1 MGKQTKMD
9 WVRHTG
15 RASSRKKEFPE
26 RTRRKTIYENQ
37 QTYQLVTA
45 FLIRA
50 NCSLQG
56 REVGEKSKGKWK
68 IRNSPAD
75 KYLLTGEV
83 FGNFQHSLKKILKKS
98 KIAVFI
104 ALQLHPL
111 FSFCIKKLKN
121 KLFSDDFQMVR

>member
-1 MGKQTKMD
+1 MG
-9 WVRHTG
+9 
-15 RASSRKKEFPE
+15 E
-26 RTRRKTIYENQ
+26 I
-37 QTYQLVTA
+37 
-45 FLIRA
+45 
-50 NCSLQG
+50 
-56 REVGEKSKGKWK
+56 SKGKWK
-68 IRNSPAD
+68 ICNSPAD

-111 FSFCIKKLKN
+111 FSFCTKKLKN